1 MAFMYVLVV
10 CMQQIAT
17 ARSVVLQL
25 EKLIFMA
32 HTLAWVDLTPDGR
45 GKLINRVWGSNS
57 MVLRL

>member
-25 EKLIFMA
+25 ETLIFKA
-32 HTLAWVDLTPDGR
+32 HTLAWVDLTSDGR

-57 MVLRL
+57 VVLRL